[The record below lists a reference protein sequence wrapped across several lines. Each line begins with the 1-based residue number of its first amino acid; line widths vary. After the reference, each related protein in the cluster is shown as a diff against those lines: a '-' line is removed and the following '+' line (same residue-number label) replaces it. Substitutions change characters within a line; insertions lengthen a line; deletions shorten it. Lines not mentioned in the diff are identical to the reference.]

1 MVIHSLPIDFCP
13 KNHFYSQVKL
23 CSTMRRSLSKIK
35 HGNLSIK
42 RPKKRHYFVLCKML
56 FAAMPTVVFGIF
68 TIVFTLQQN
77 ASARA
82 TREQDQRQEDEN
94 NRRIIFKEYI
104 DDMTALLL
112 ERANEAIFTKIL
124 SHFRVQTLTALQN
137 LDARRKRNVIVFLY
151 ENQLLRSDIS
161 PQVDLRGADFNG
173 IRFWSSSTV
182 ACQMPFLYLPG
193 IYAENIVFDRCSL
206 PDAVFDR
213 AAMSG
218 AKFFECSIWN
228 VQFTHANLT
237 GAQFHGNQLST
248 TNFSGAFLIRSS
260 IKNGFFRS
268 VDLTS
273 TDLYQ
278 SDIDNQLLFPKNSFG
293 LSPHIFRNTRFPN
306 GSFVY
311 LEEENLFVVDKSV
324 DHVSLMKILSEYMH
338 LFLLSI

>member
-1 MVIHSLPIDFCP
+1 MW
-13 KNHFYSQVKL
+13 
-23 CSTMRRSLSKIK
+23 RSLSKK
-35 HGNLSIK
+35 KRGK
-42 RPKKRHYFVLCKML
+42 RPKKTHCFILCKVL
-56 FAAMPTVVFGIF
+56 FAALPTVVFGVF
-68 TIVFTLQQN
+68 TIIFTLQQN

-94 NRRIIFKEYI
+94 NRRTIFKEYI

-112 ERANEAIFTKIL
+112 ERANEANFTKIL
-124 SHFRVQTLTALQN
+124 WHVRVQTLTVLQN
-137 LDARRKRNVIVFLY
+137 LDARQKKNVIVFLY

-206 PDAVFDR
+206 FGAVFDR
-213 AAMSG
+213 ASMSS
-218 AKFFECSIWN
+218 AKFLECGIAH
-228 VQFTHANLT
+228 VQFTDANLT

-248 TNFSGAFLIRSS
+248 ANFSGAFLIRSS

-306 GSFVY
+306 GSFIH
-311 LEEENLFVVDKSV
+311 LERHNLFVTNNSV
-324 DHVSLMKILSEYMH
+324 S
-338 LFLLSI
+338 